1 MAFIV
6 VSFHWTTSLAPAG
19 EKNRATV
26 RQNTKVAIGTGAL
39 KPIARRRFTMDAI
52 LL

>member
-1 MAFIV
+1 M
-6 VSFHWTTSLAPAG
+6 
-19 EKNRATV
+19 NRAAV
-26 RQNTKVAIGTGAL
+26 RQKTKMAIGTGVL